1 MVDQQDLLL
10 NSLIVDK
17 TYTFIYTNKYLVI
30 TIIVFLIYFIAK
42 FYLNRKA
49 KKSNIENINLSY
61 NPISSNN

>member
-49 KKSNIENINLSY
+49 KKSIIENINLRY